1 MDRGRGTAESSSL
14 RSEMEVVSFFLKMG
28 VTGLTWFL
36 KERRKE
42 AGIDAIGFGREV
54 SVMISGVDSVSL
66 LSKDNKIPAV
76 MDGNA
81 FESCVFEKVRE
92 RCVSSAFSY
101 QAVYNTAESILDT
114 LKSCSVEVQRVF
126 VDGIEDPDK
135 AEEKKKRYSE
145 KSVGN
150 KELLSILKNN
160 PKAECKANTSTSL
173 ISRYAVKK
181 AIKDCYPDAQFSS
194 GGLDCDR

>member
-1 MDRGRGTAESSSL
+1 
-14 RSEMEVVSFFLKMG
+14 MG
-28 VTGLTWFL
+28 VKRLTSYL
-36 KERRKE
+36 ERRKQ

-54 SVMISGVDSVSL
+54 SVMISGVESIQIASEGQPL
-66 LSKDNKIPAV
+66 LTV

-101 QAVYNTAESILDT
+101 QAVYDTAKSILDT

-135 AEEKKKRYSE
+135 AEEKKKRYS
-145 KSVGN
+145 KRSMGN

-160 PKAECKANTSTSL
+160 PKAKCKANTSISL
-173 ISRYAVKK
+173 ISRYAVKN
-181 AIKDCYPDAQFSS
+181 AIKDCYRNVQFFS